1 MEKLPQIAIPVE
13 PEIFKGFRIYAAMR
27 GLTVAAA
34 GRELVE
40 KVVKESSEVKEKGV
54 SNVKVRQ

>member
-1 MEKLPQIAIPVE
+1 MERVITEKLPQIAIPVE
-13 PEIFKGFRIYAAMR
+13 REVFRAFRIYAAMR

-40 KVVKESSEVKEKGV
+40 KVVKESEKKEKV
-54 SNVKVRQ
+54 SNG